1 MFNLF
6 KSKKLNTRLKRTTTV
21 MYRHGDLLIQKINAM
36 PPSAFPIP
44 KQKTHNFPTGSTLAE
59 GEISGHKHQLI
70 GDGQVFVGMHYI
82 NRPRHP
88 TTAFLT
94 HSIND
99 VKELY
104 FKANSDLEIIHEEH
118 KTLKIPQG
126 VYKVTKERQF
136 DPFKNKNKPVVD

>member
-1 MFNLF
+1 WIGAVKMFNL
-6 KSKKLNTRLKRTTTV
+6 SKKPKSLDRT
-21 MYRHGDLLIQKINAM
+21 MYRHGDLLIVKINAI
-36 PPSAFPIP
+36 PTLTFPIP
-44 KQKTHNFPTGSTLAE
+44 KQKNRNFPTGNIIAE

-104 FKANSDLEIIHEEH
+104 FKANSDLEIVHEEH

-136 DPFKNKNKPVVD
+136 DPFKHKTQTVMD

>member
-21 MYRHGDLLIQKINAM
+21 MYRHGDLLIRKINAM
-36 PPSAFPIP
+36 PPTAFPIP

-70 GDGQVFVGMHYI
+70 GNGQVYVGMDYI
-82 NRPRHP
+82 RRARIPE
-88 TTAFLT
+88 AASLA

-99 VKELY
+99 INELW
-104 FKANSDLEIIHEEH
+104 FKAEDDLEIVHEEH
-118 KTLKIPQG
+118 KTLEIPKG
-126 VYKVTKERQF
+126 IYKVTKEQEF
-136 DPFKNKNKPVVD
+136 NPFKEMNEKILD

>member
-1 MFNLF
+1 MFNFF

-70 GDGQVFVGMHYI
+70 GNGQVYVGMYYI
-82 NRPRHP
+82 NRPRDP
-88 TTAFLT
+88 PNAFLT

-99 VKELY
+99 INELW
-104 FKANSDLEIIHEEH
+104 FKADDDLEIVHEEH
-118 KTLKIPQG
+118 KTLEIPKG
-126 VYKVTKERQF
+126 IYKVTKEQEF
-136 DPFKNKNKPVVD
+136 NPFKEMNEKILD

>member
-1 MFNLF
+1 MFNHS
-6 KSKKLNTRLKRTTTV
+6 KSKALNRV
-21 MYRHGDLLIQKINAM
+21 MYRQGDLLITKINAI
-36 PPSAFPIP
+36 PTLTFPIP
-44 KQKTHNFPTGSTLAE
+44 KQKNRNFPTGNIIAE
-59 GEISGHKHQLI
+59 GEISGHTHQLI
-70 GDGQVFVGMHYI
+70 GDGQVFVGMHYV
-82 NRPRHP
+82 NRPRHH

-104 FKANSDLEIIHEEH
+104 FIANSDLEIIHEEH

-136 DPFKNKNKPVVD
+136 DPFKNKNKLVVD